1 MNSHTS
7 DIILTEHSSFFYGS
21 ESLKRIWLIFFIAF
35 VLWIGLIF
43 YFSTRLP
50 DESSKQANF
59 AYNLL
64 KKLDKTFDF
73 SDTQLFIK
81 LRTTLNRF
89 WFGDRRA
96 STIEFI
102 RKSAHFGLYLFLGS
116 LCFLFGLFYTQKFFA
131 AILLGLSLPSL
142 IASLDEYS
150 QQYFNRGSS
159 LNDVIIDIS
168 GATFG
173 VILTFLVSLI
183 VMLIVKI
190 IHHKDAQNQN

>member
-1 MNSHTS
+1 MRKWLSAT
-7 DIILTEHSSFFYGS
+7 FFVA
-21 ESLKRIWLIFFIAF
+21 FI
-35 VLWIGLIF
+35 LWIGLIF
-43 YFSTRLP
+43 YFSTRFP
-50 DESSKQANF
+50 NESAKQANF

-73 SDTQLFIK
+73 SDTHFFVTLRLK
-81 LRTTLNRF
+81 LNKL

-96 STIEFI
+96 TTIEFI
-102 RKSAHFGLYLFLGS
+102 RKSAHFGLYFFLGA
-116 LCFLFGLFYTQKFFA
+116 LCFLFGLFYTQKIFA
-131 AILLGLSLPSL
+131 AILLGLSLPAL

-150 QQYFNRGSS
+150 QQYFHRGAS

-173 VILTFLVSLI
+173 VIFIALISLV

-190 IHHKDAQNQN
+190 VKRISYGSTS